1 MINKNADKDIFKIES
16 DKIKDNNKTGTEIN
30 IVWDFCDDFVYGKKN
45 ILNLQISK
53 VFLVVTLAKMTIV
66 KNVGGK

>member
-30 IVWDFCDDFVYGKKN
+30 IVYDFYDDLVY
-45 ILNLQISK
+45 SK
-53 VFLVVTLAKMTIV
+53 PCVIKFAYIKRFFCS
-66 KNVGGK
+66 N